1 MDKLESEYLLIRE
14 WDSPQYLQQLAQ
26 IIAHLI
32 IECRLIVN
40 CRFNGTGILQ
50 MDSLS

>member
-1 MDKLESEYLLIRE
+1 MPPQSRE

-32 IECRLIVN
+32 IERRLNV
-40 CRFNGTGILQ
+40 ILIQ
-50 MDSLS
+50 MPKSVQMILNKYVIADG